1 MNKVLVV
8 IPHYNKIELL
18 ITCINYLKKQD
29 TNDFDVLIVDNG
41 SSDGSVEYITELA
54 STNENY
60 HSMLLSENTGFA
72 IAVNKG
78 FKYAIQ
84 NNYDYTLLLN
94 NDAYPEKSFV
104 RNLTEA
110 IMKNNKRF
118 AISSLMLCYND
129 KSLIDDFGD
138 EYNILGYAF
147 QNKTGHKASSI
158 VKNEIVFSACGGAS
172 IYNNEIVKKI
182 GYMDEHFFAYLED
195 IDFSYRARLHGY
207 LVETCKNAICYHLGS
222 ATSGSKY
229 NEFKVRISSRNNIYL
244 IYKNMPNF
252 QIVVNFLPILLGSLV
267 KLVYFIINGFGFE
280 YIAGICDAFKGISN
294 INRFD
299 FKKTNLFT
307 ILSIQI
313 DLISNTF
320 KYISDFYERKVKPK
334 FD

>member
-18 ITCINYLKKQD
+18 ITCVNYLKKQD
-29 TNDFDVLIVDNG
+29 TDDFDVLIVDNG
-41 SSDGSVEYITELA
+41 SNDGSVEFIYELT
-54 STNENY
+54 SKNNNY
-60 HSMLLSENTGFA
+60 HSILLSENTGFA

-78 FKYAIQ
+78 FKYSID
-84 NNYDYTLLLN
+84 NNYEYTILLN

-104 RNLTEA
+104 KNLTKA
-110 IMKNNKRF
+110 INGNKKRF

-147 QNKTGHKASSI
+147 QNKTGHNVNSI
-158 VKNEIVFSACGGAS
+158 EKNEIVFSACGGAS
-172 IYNNEIVKKI
+172 IYNNEIVKNI

-195 IDFSYRARLHGY
+195 IDFSYRARLYGY
-207 LVETCKNAICYHLGS
+207 LVETCRNAVCYHLGS

-244 IYKNMPNF
+244 IYKNMPNY
-252 QIVVNFLPILLGSLV
+252 QIIINFLPILIGSIV
-267 KLVYFIINGFGFE
+267 KLIYFITKGFGYE
-280 YIAGICDAFKGISN
+280 YVVGIIDGFKGISN

-299 FKKTNLFT
+299 FKKTNIFN
-307 ILSIQI
+307 ILSIEI
-313 DLISNTF
+313 DLITNTF
-320 KYISDFYERKVKPK
+320 KYISDFLVRKVK
-334 FD
+334 